1 MGTNFRESDMDRL
14 LKRLGLK
21 DEFGWDDPSTFGFVV
36 LWSLIGYGAFI
47 TISALI
53 ERIFG

>member
-21 DEFGWDDPSTFGFVV
+21 DEFGWDDPSTFGFIV

-47 TISALI
+47 IISALV
-53 ERIFG
+53 ERFVG